1 MKNLYILWSFVFV
14 STMTLKAQN
23 KETAKA
29 DKLYLQFEYVKATEA
44 YLKLIEKGENDVN
57 IYKQLAESYYNMFN
71 PVDAIKWYSK
81 TIITPQDAEIYYHYA
96 QMLKANSQYEAAR
109 SQMVTFANIVPN
121 DTRAKEFKENPNYI
135 PQLLQKRKLFD
146 IELLKINSEKSEFGP
161 VLTNDGVLYFTSAN
175 QKSKKTDGI
184 KKEPFLDIFKAVY
197 NQDGTIEAPTE
208 VAELNTKWHDGP
220 VSITADGNTIYFA
233 RESFAIKSF
242 KKDKKNHLKM
252 GQVNLF
258 KATKTDGT
266 WVSIVPLPFN
276 SKNYS
281 TSSPSIS
288 KDGKTLYFSSNMPG
302 GKGDNDIWKV
312 KVNVD
317 GGYGAPENLG
327 ESVNTMASEQFPFIT
342 EDNILYF
349 ASSGKPGLG
358 GLDVFSIDLNSK
370 LAGKAI
376 NLGKPVNSEKDDF
389 SFSFNSKYA
398 VGFFA
403 SNRSGNDDI
412 YAAHPICTLENTTI
426 VTNSN
431 TGTVLENATVTI
443 LDNNKNAIE
452 TKNTA
457 TNGAV
462 ISVLDCNKSYTL
474 KVVKDGFEGGIF
486 EITSNKGGKATV
498 NVALRP
504 IAEIVTPTEIVLNDI
519 NFEFDKSNIT
529 QDAAFELDKLVQV
542 MKNNEKLI
550 IIVKSHT
557 DNLGDDAYNKS
568 LSERRAK
575 STIQY
580 VISKGIN
587 AERISG
593 KGYGK
598 AEPKVNCQG
607 KCTDAQNA
615 QNRRS
620 EFLIVK

>member
-1 MKNLYILWSFVFV
+1 MFV
-14 STMTLKAQN
+14 STITLKAQN

-44 YLKLIEKGENDVN
+44 YLKLIDKGEKDTY
-57 IYKQLAESYYNMFN
+57 IYKQLAESYYKMFN
-71 PVDAIKWYSK
+71 PVEAIKWYAK
-81 TIITPQDAEIYYHYA
+81 TISTPQDAEIYYHYA
-96 QMLKANSQYEAAR
+96 QMLKANSQYEAAS
-109 SQMVTFANIVPN
+109 SQMVTFTNKAPN
-121 DTRAKEFKENPNYI
+121 DPRAKEYKENPNYI
-135 PQLLQKRKLFD
+135 PQLLEKRKLFD
-146 IELLKINSEKSEFGP
+146 IELLKINSDKSEFGP
-161 VLTNDGVLYFTSAN
+161 FLTDGGTLYFTIAN

-184 KKEPFLDIFKAVY
+184 KEEPFLDIFKAVY

-208 VAELNTKWHDGP
+208 EPELNTKWHDGP

-242 KKDKKNHLKM
+242 EKDKKNHLKM

-258 KATKTDGT
+258 KATKTGGA
-266 WVSIVPLPFN
+266 WANIVPLTFN

-281 TSSPSIS
+281 TSSPCIS

-312 KVNVD
+312 KVNSD
-317 GGYGAPENLG
+317 GSYGAPENLG

-376 NLGKPVNSEKDDF
+376 NLGKPINSEKDDF
-389 SFSFNSKYA
+389 SFSFNNQYA

-412 YAAHPICTLENTTI
+412 YAANPVCTVENTTI

-431 TGTVLENATVTI
+431 TGKILENAIVTI
-443 LDNNKNAIE
+443 LDNNKNTVD

-462 ISVLDCNKSYTL
+462 ISSLDCNKSYTI
-474 KVVKDGFEGGIF
+474 KVVKDGFESGIF
-486 EITSNKGGKATV
+486 EMPSNKGGKSIV
-498 NVALRP
+498 NAALRP
-504 IAEIVTPTEIVLNDI
+504 ITEIVSPTEIVLNDI

-542 MKNNEKLI
+542 MKNNEKMI
-550 IIVKSHT
+550 IVVKSHT

-575 STIQY
+575 ATIQY
-580 VISKGIN
+580 AISKGIN

-593 KGYGK
+593 KGYG
-598 AEPKVNCQG
+598 ESESKVNCQEN
-607 KCTDAQNA
+607 CTDAQNA

-620 EFLIVK
+620 EFLLVK